1 MNYTSEQRQQIISA
15 LSMAIEGMPV
25 NSDSDRMIT
34 QIIAPALIKLAQDCE
49 ELANLVSAQKHTIEV
64 LERVLQK

>member
-15 LSMAIEGMPV
+15 LSVAIKEMPT
-25 NSDSDRMIT
+25 NSDSDRMVK
-34 QIIAPALIKLAQDCE
+34 QIIAPALIELAQDCE
-49 ELANLVSAQKHTIEV
+49 ELSNLVSAQKHTIEV